1 MENDGTEKNREG
13 ACIFYQ
19 PWLVPPQKTP
29 CLGRPWV
36 HEMHADSGRASFDD
50 LDKNAQTVVLDGFAA
65 GADHLRLV
73 LADCNETNKPRKPVV

>member
-1 MENDGTEKNREG
+1 M
-13 ACIFYQ
+13 
-19 PWLVPPQKTP
+19 
-29 CLGRPWV
+29 